1 MKKNLFLFIFL
12 TFSIVYCQDIQIK
25 KDVVYV
31 DGKEC
36 LKTSDDASNVS
47 FLDLSGNEIIF
58 LKFIHN
64 SKYGALY
71 NKITFLDQ
79 NISFTS
85 KSYIFNKKI
94 LMKKLLN
101 DKTLNNCQLDDEKV
115 GKFAIKYDENVEN

>member
-36 LKTSDDASNVS
+36 LKTSGDASNVS
-47 FLDLSGNEIIF
+47 FLDLNGNEIIF